1 MINFFFFL
9 SLLSLVVISQR
20 LHFVPIFSLYFVVF
34 SFGRK
39 SWENKKRLSRP
50 YSASWFE
57 IALWAVSHILR
68 LFYDFLFSLILLR
81 VYGISWAMLP
91 NVSLHCSSQWAM
103 LLFVLLVWRLYF
115 AADTYILSPHNS
127 TTWWLIVGL
136 MKVIPLCRRYTG
148 TLFLFSVFL
157 ASLTEVIPVL
167 RKFHFAAWISLI
179 LCTIIFF
186 FCFCQRVKNLK
197 FWSSMSSLLLP
208 PSSLFFSPRACQVF
222 LSFCFRWR
230 RVYSLPKTYSFCLLF
245 LKKRKYF
252 LVFSMLL
259 SI

>member
-1 MINFFFFL
+1 MVYLEQCCLMWVCTALLNGPCCCLFFL
-9 SLLSLVVISQR
+9 YGGFTLLLI
-20 LHFVPIFSLYFVVF
+20 PIF
-34 SFGRK
+34 
-39 SWENKKRLSRP
+39 
-50 YSASWFE
+50 
-57 IALWAVSHILR
+57 
-68 LFYDFLFSLILLR
+68 FLLTIPPL
-81 VYGISWAMLP
+81 
-91 NVSLHCSSQWAM
+91 
-103 LLFVLLVWRLYF
+103 
-115 AADTYILSPHNS
+115 
-127 TTWWLIVGL
+127 LIVGL

-179 LCTIIFF
+179 LCTIIFFF

>member
-127 TTWWLIVGL
+127 TTVD
-136 MKVIPLCRRYTG
+136 RR
-148 TLFLFSVFL
+148 SDESDS
-157 ASLTEVIPVL
+157 SLSEVH
-167 RKFHFAAWISLI
+167 RYSLS
-179 LCTIIFF
+179 L
-186 FCFCQRVKNLK
+186 FCFPGISH
-197 FWSSMSSLLLP
+197 WSYSS
-208 PSSLFFSPRACQVF
+208 S
-222 LSFCFRWR
+222 
-230 RVYSLPKTYSFCLLF
+230 
-245 LKKRKYF
+245 
-252 LVFSMLL
+252 
-259 SI
+259 